1 MVQGRSIR
9 RVVMAG
15 AAILAGCTTA
25 LAGEHNRAFIELFT
39 SQGCSS
45 CPPADALMSEFQHD
59 PDLITV
65 SLPVDYWDYIG
76 WKDTLAQPDFSK
88 RQKAYAMARGDN
100 HVYTPQVVVNGV
112 THVVG
117 SDRGEILAAA
127 RSSFGEKGAMMLQL
141 ALQSD
146 SDKLT
151 VDAGEALFDS
161 AKWGALWLMHIA
173 RARTV
178 AIGRGENTGKT
189 ITYTNVVRDIR
200 KIGDWNGH
208 ATRYEI
214 PAADLKT
221 SDSDGYA
228 LVLQASSG
236 GRIGPVLAA
245 VTKFSWPARNDPA
258 PKE

>member
-1 MVQGRSIR
+1 MGQLRSIR
-9 RVVMAG
+9 RVVLAG

-25 LAGEHNRAFIELFT
+25 FAGERNRAFIELFT

-45 CPPADALMSEFQHD
+45 CPPADALLSELQHD

-100 HVYTPQVVVNGV
+100 HVYTPQVVVNGI

-127 RSSFGEKGAMMLQL
+127 KSAFGEKGAMSLPLSVQPDGDRL
-141 ALQSD
+141 V
-146 SDKLT
+146 
-151 VDAGEALFDS
+151 VDAGEAILES

-173 RARTV
+173 HSRTV

-189 ITYTNVVRDIR
+189 ITYTNIVRDIR
-200 KIGDWNGH
+200 KVGDWNGH

-221 SDSDGYA
+221 PDSDGYA
-228 LVLQASSG
+228 LVLQASNG
-236 GRIGPVLAA
+236 GKIGPVLAA
-245 VTKFSWPARNDPA
+245 VTKFSWPSA
-258 PKE
+258 KE